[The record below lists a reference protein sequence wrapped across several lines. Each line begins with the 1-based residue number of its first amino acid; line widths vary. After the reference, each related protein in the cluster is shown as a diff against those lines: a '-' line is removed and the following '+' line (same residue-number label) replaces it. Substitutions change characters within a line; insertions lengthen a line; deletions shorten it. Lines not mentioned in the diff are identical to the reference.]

1 MELVTLPV
9 PQGLMVAVGA
19 IGSVILAYWAVRRI
33 AAFMHNR
40 LSAVHTLYMLSH
52 FTIFTVGYLLIEDI
66 TFGWLVIN
74 IWHNAQY
81 ILFVW
86 LFNTRRF
93 KHGLDEKALFLSYIS
108 QPHRLGLY
116 LSACLGITGVIYF
129 GVLGTLSAVLYAG
142 LGGTIVL
149 YQILNFHHYIV
160 NSMIWK
166 VRSKAIAQT
175 LGLGH

>member
-1 MELVTLPV
+1 SWGVSRAYRGKEPGALYEDGWSDQAIFYVLPVIGILYRSYQSPAKFLDMELVTLPV
-9 PQGLMVAVGA
+9 PKVLMVVVGA
-19 IGSVILAYWAVRRI
+19 IGSVLLAYWIVRRI
-33 AAFMHNR
+33 TAFMHNR

-93 KHGLDEKALFLSYIS
+93 KHGLDEKALFLSYI
-108 QPHRLGLY
+108 
-116 LSACLGITGVIYF
+116 
-129 GVLGTLSAVLYAG
+129 
-142 LGGTIVL
+142 
-149 YQILNFHHYIV
+149 
-160 NSMIWK
+160 
-166 VRSKAIAQT
+166 
-175 LGLGH
+175 